1 MEDDNWK
8 KTVFS
13 VMTPQQYAS
22 LIKCVPIE
30 FDQPDMAELV
40 GNNVMQFT
48 HEYIVSALNIVS
60 DWIRI
65 PLLTKTLPL
74 CKDLNE
80 NGEKIMSRLS
90 EWEVVCTQSLFN

>member
-1 MEDDNWK
+1 MEEDSLLCIDPAAIC
-8 KTVFS
+8 T
-13 VMTPQQYAS
+13 

-48 HEYIVSALNIVS
+48 HEYIISALKEVS

-90 EWEVVCTQSLFN
+90 EWEVVCTQSLFK